1 MQILLRY
8 DVNRHWNRMWRQAGI
23 RIAGLVVKAALQHV
37 FAFLRCQVGMEN
49 EFSGVNAELFLRS
62 NLQGKRGA
70 RRKVDRSDVK
80 PRRFDHRQPRR
91 NQVLFRR
98 SMGIDMKTIGHVKMK
113 IDLGGPAGGN
123 IDLCGIKKLDS
134 ILRGQRQ
141 RLVFEDLQPKKHQ
154 DKADH

>member
-1 MQILLRY
+1 VRY
-8 DVNRHWNRMWRQAGI
+8 NIHRHWDGMRRQAGI
-23 RIAGLVVKAALQHV
+23 RIAGLVVEAALQHV
-37 FAFLRCQVGMEN
+37 FAFLCCQVGMEN
-49 EFSGVNAELFLRS
+49 EVSGVNAELFLRS
-62 NLQGKRGA
+62 NLQSKRRA
-70 RRKVDRSDVK
+70 RRKVDSSDVK
-80 PRRFDHRQPRR
+80 TRRFDHRQPRR

-113 IDLGGPAGGN
+113 IDLAGPAGGN
-123 IDLCGIKKLDS
+123 IDLYGIKKLDS